1 MKNQPAE
8 TSAELASENLK
19 AKISI
24 ILDSYGILLL
34 IALMMLILHILQP
47 DVFFTWRNLTN
58 VFKQTAWQATLALGM
73 FIVIV
78 TAGIDLSVGSILML
92 SLMSLAIVSKAGF
105 PWFVVMVVPIVVGI
119 ICGCINGIG
128 ITKLRM
134 PHPFIMTL
142 GTLYLFRGVGNLIS
156 GGVPI
161 SGFSEQ
167 VNFLGSG
174 RIKLEWLL
182 GSGAREYIP
191 VSLIFVIIL
200 YLVVWFYLE
209 HTQHGRWVFGIGGNP
224 NAARAVGINVD
235 NMLILVYTICG
246 GLAGFAALI
255 LAGRTNSGYPNAG
268 LQSEL
273 DAIAAVIIGGASFFG
288 GRGTVIGVFSGVFL
302 MGLLRNGLNL
312 MDVSVFWQQITIGVI
327 IIIAVYLD
335 VLRREIGTRK

>member
-1 MKNQPAE
+1 
-8 TSAELASENLK
+8 
-19 AKISI
+19 
-24 ILDSYGILLL
+24 
-34 IALMMLILHILQP
+34 
-47 DVFFTWRNLTN
+47 
-58 VFKQTAWQATLALGM
+58 
-73 FIVIV
+73 
-78 TAGIDLSVGSILML
+78 
-92 SLMSLAIVSKAGF
+92 
-105 PWFVVMVVPIVVGI
+105 MVVPIVVGI

-209 HTQHGRWVFGIGGNP
+209 HTQHGRWIFGIGGNP

>member
-1 MKNQPAE
+1 M
-8 TSAELASENLK
+8 SR
-19 AKISI
+19 AKITLVGAGAI
-24 ILDSYGILLL
+24 GG
-34 IALMMLILHILQP
+34 
-47 DVFFTWRNLTN
+47 
-58 VFKQTAWQATLALGM
+58 TLAHLVGLKELGDVVLLDIAKGIPEGKSLDIAESSPIDG
-73 FIVIV
+73 FDIYLGGGNNYSLLRNSDVVIV

-105 PWFVVMVVPIVVGI
+105 PWFVVMAVPIVVGI

-224 NAARAVGINVD
+224 NAVRAVGINVD

>member
-1 MKNQPAE
+1 MANQM
-8 TSAELASENLK
+8 SL
-19 AKISI
+19 
-24 ILDSYGILLL
+24 ILDRYGILIL
-34 IALMMLILHILQP
+34 IAIMMAVLHLLQP

-92 SLMSLAIVSKAGF
+92 SLMTLAIASKAGL
-105 PWFVVMVVPIVVGI
+105 PWYFVVFVPIIVGI
-119 ICGCINGIG
+119 ICGYINGVG

-161 SGFSEQ
+161 SGFAEQ
-167 VNFLGSG
+167 VNFIGTG

-182 GSGAREYIP
+182 GEGAREYIP
-191 VSLIFVIIL
+191 VSLVFIVLLYVI
-200 YLVVWFYLE
+200 VWFYLE
-209 HTQHGRWVFGIGGNP
+209 HTQHGRWIFGIGGNP

-312 MDVSVFWQQITIGVI
+312 MNVSVFWQQIMIGAI
-327 IIIAVYLD
+327 IIIAVYVD
-335 VLRREIGTRK
+335 VLRREISTRK

>member
-1 MKNQPAE
+1 MND
-8 TSAELASENLK
+8 TSTKSPMVNISVEMR
-19 AKISI
+19 AKIGSV
-24 ILDSYGILLL
+24 LDHYGILIL
-34 IALMMLILHILQP
+34 IAIMMLALHILQP

-92 SLMSLAIVSKAGF
+92 SLMALAITSKAGF
-105 PWFVVMVVPIVVGI
+105 PWIVVMVVPIIVGV
-119 ICGCINGIG
+119 ICGYLNGVG

-142 GTLYLFRGVGNLIS
+142 GTLYLFRGVGNLVS

-161 SGFSEQ
+161 SGFAEE
-167 VNFLGSG
+167 VNFLGTG
-174 RIKLEWLL
+174 RIKLDWLL
-182 GSGAREYIP
+182 GEGAREYIP
-191 VSLIFVIIL
+191 VSLIFVIFL

-209 HTQHGRWVFGIGGNP
+209 HTQHGRWIFGIGGNP

-246 GLAGFAALI
+246 GLAGVAALI

-312 MDVSVFWQQITIGVI
+312 MDVSVFWQQIMIGAI
-327 IIIAVYLD
+327 IIIAVYVD
-335 VLRREIGTRK
+335 VLRREISTRR